1 MDDNYSVLTELDE
14 NTFIRICLNRS
25 GKVVHEYYEET
36 KGGQLT
42 SVASDQDSTNVLSD
56 IRYAGT
62 FE

>member
-36 KGGQLT
+36 KEGDLT
-42 SVASDQDSTNVLSD
+42 SVATDEEPAGILSD

>member
-14 NTFIRICLNRS
+14 NTFIRICLNRN

-36 KGGQLT
+36 KEGQLT
-42 SVASDQDSTNVLSD
+42 SVGLDEDSTNVLSD